1 MARVRLDIEDPANRM
16 TLRALLLAEGHEVVR
31 DGAEVLFTDMPAET
45 VANAREFPRILL
57 ARASDIPK
65 ATDAMRE
72 GAFGYILVPFQP
84 GEAGIMIKRA
94 LEWRDAARP
103 AHDRNAASRP
113 TGESPS
119 DVDPAPMRIEDA
131 EARVI
136 LATMRR
142 CKNNQTEAARLLG
155 IGRNTL
161 WRKLKRIRARESQP

>member
-1 MARVRLDIEDPANRM
+1 M
-16 TLRALLLAEGHEVVR
+16 TLRAILLAEGHEVVR

-45 VANAREFPRILL
+45 VVRVRELPRILL

-94 LEWRDAARP
+94 LEWRDAVPHP
-103 AHDRNAASRP
+103 A
-113 TGESPS
+113 GESPS
-119 DVDPAPMRIEDA
+119 DAGPAPMRIEDA

-136 LATMRR
+136 LATLRQ

>member
-1 MARVRLDIEDPANRM
+1 MARVRLDIEDPANRV
-16 TLRALLLAEGHEVVR
+16 TLRAILLAEGHEVVR
-31 DGAEVLFTDMPAET
+31 DGAEVFFTDRPAET
-45 VANAREFPRILL
+45 VAHAREFPRILL

-65 ATDAMRE
+65 ATEAMRE

-94 LEWRDAARP
+94 LEWRDAA
-103 AHDRNAASRP
+103 SRP

-119 DVDPAPMRIEDA
+119 DAGPAPLRIEDA
-131 EARVI
+131 ETRVI
-136 LATMRR
+136 LATLRR
-142 CKNNQTEAARLLG
+142 CKNNQTEAAQLLG